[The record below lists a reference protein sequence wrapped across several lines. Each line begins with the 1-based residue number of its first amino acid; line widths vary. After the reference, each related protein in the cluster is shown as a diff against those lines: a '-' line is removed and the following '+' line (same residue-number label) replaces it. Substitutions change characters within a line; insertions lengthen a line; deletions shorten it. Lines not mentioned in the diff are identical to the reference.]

1 MTDRYAVVGNPVAH
15 SLSPRIHAAFA
26 AQTGQALEY
35 GRLLSPLDAFEA
47 TVRAFAAD
55 GGRGCNV
62 TVPFKFEVP
71 GLAAHCSPRVQLAG
85 SANTLS
91 LEPEGWRAD
100 NTDGLGLVADIE
112 QQAGLRLLGCT
123 VLLLGA
129 GGASAGVLG
138 PILQAQPRRVVV
150 VNRTASRAVEL
161 ARRHAAWAHEHRV
174 ELRSGGLED
183 ARALCGS
190 GCEVLING
198 TASSLAG
205 GEVPVDGAVLR
216 PQALAL
222 DMMYGPKAQGFL
234 DWAAAH
240 GAQPRDGLGM
250 LVEQAG
256 AAFAFWRG
264 VKPDTAAVLRAL
276 RAGMA

>member
-1 MTDRYAVVGNPVAH
+1 MDQYRVLGNPIAH
-15 SLSPRIHAAFA
+15 SKSPQIHARFA
-26 AQTGQALEY
+26 ELTGQ
-35 GRLLSPLDAFEA
+35 PLQYERQL
-47 TVRAFAAD
+47 VPLGEFASCIENLMAQ
-55 GGRGCNV
+55 GVRGCNV

-100 NTDGLGLVADIE
+100 NTDGLGRVADIE

-216 PQALAL
+216 PQSLAL

-234 DWAAAH
+234 DWATAH

-276 RAGMA
+276 RAGMS